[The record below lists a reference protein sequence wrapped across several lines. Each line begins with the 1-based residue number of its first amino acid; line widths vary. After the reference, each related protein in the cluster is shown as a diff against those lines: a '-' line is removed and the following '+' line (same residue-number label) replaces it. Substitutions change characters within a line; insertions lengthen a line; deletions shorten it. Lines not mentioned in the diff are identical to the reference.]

1 MRKGESGSLHRPLS
15 TPSNQAPNDQ
25 YDYRAHNRSNE
36 AGSLVCAVPADRLPE
51 ISRDK
56 SPDDP
61 ENRGE
66 DEAGRLVV
74 SRRDQFRDHT
84 RDKSND
90 DRPDD
95 MHVSISERTEHETGR
110 VGLGS

>member
-1 MRKGESGSLHRPLS
+1 MGLEQMLKVKRSLLHRPLS
-15 TPSNQAPNDQ
+15 APSNQAPNDQ

-36 AGSLVCAVPADRLPE
+36 AGSLVCAVPADRLPQ
-51 ISRDK
+51 ISGDK
-56 SPDDP
+56 RPDDP
-61 ENRGE
+61 EDRGQ
-66 DEAGRLVV
+66 DEARRLVV

-95 MHVSISERTEHETGR
+95 TQVDLSAA
-110 VGLGS
+110 